1 MFVKLKTNI
10 FAKMREKIKDYE
22 VERTILKIFIRHL
35 KMNGLYVY
43 FRWAVN
49 YPNDKIDYFHVIPKK
64 TSVESY
70 AKYCEN
76 VIRLGG
82 AFISASSIDDMVKL
96 MRKNAS
102 YGKLK
107 IENTCECQM
116 TIMNIVNQLI
126 HSCVEGVYANSPR
139 KIEEFG
145 SSLYEECC
153 RTLIGD
159 KYEDLTEK
167 INKEEEEKFF
177 KNLKSLYGMPYGEEF
192 LKNAPPFN
200 KTISYDEIDEMLNKH
215 YGTYGTYLSSFDTSS
230 FNLDFETI

>member
-1 MFVKLKTNI
+1 
-10 FAKMREKIKDYE
+10 MRENIKDYE

-49 YPNDKIDYFHVIPKK
+49 YPNYKIDYFHAIPKK
-64 TSVESY
+64 ASIESY
-70 AKYCEN
+70 DKYCEN
-76 VIRLGG
+76 VMRLGG
-82 AFISASSIDDMVKL
+82 AFINASSIDDMVKL

-126 HSCVEGVYANSPR
+126 HSCIEGAYANCPK

-159 KYEDLTEK
+159 KYEDLTAK

-177 KNLKSLYGMPYGEEF
+177 KNLKSLYGMPYGEGF
-192 LKNAPPFN
+192 LKNAAPFN
-200 KTISYDEIDEMLNKH
+200 KISYDEINEMLNKH
-215 YGTYGTYLSSFDTSS
+215 YGTYVSSFDTSS
-230 FNLDFETI
+230 FNFDDFRTM

>member
-1 MFVKLKTNI
+1 M
-10 FAKMREKIKDYE
+10 
-22 VERTILKIFIRHL
+22 
-35 KMNGLYVY
+35 
-43 FRWAVN
+43 
-49 YPNDKIDYFHVIPKK
+49 
-64 TSVESY
+64 
-70 AKYCEN
+70 
-76 VIRLGG
+76 RLGG
-82 AFISASSIDDMVKL
+82 AFINASSIGDMVKL

-126 HSCVEGVYANSPR
+126 HSCVEGAYVNCPK

-159 KYEDLTEK
+159 KYEDLTAK

-177 KNLKSLYGMPYGEEF
+177 KNLKSLYGMPYGEGF
-192 LKNAPPFN
+192 LK
-200 KTISYDEIDEMLNKH
+200 KISYDEINAILNKH
-215 YGTYGTYLSSFDTSS
+215 YETYVSSFDTSS
-230 FNLDFETI
+230 FNVDFETI